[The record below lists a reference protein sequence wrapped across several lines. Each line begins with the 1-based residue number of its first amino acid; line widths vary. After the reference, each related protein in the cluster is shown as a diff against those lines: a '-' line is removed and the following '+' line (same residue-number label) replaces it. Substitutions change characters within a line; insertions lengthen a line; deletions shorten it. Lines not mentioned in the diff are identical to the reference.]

1 MTGGFR
7 RVSIM
12 RADHRWTVL
21 HVSILMLLLTVNVD
35 SEETD
40 GKDCSTAIKVRRNT
54 VYNAL
59 LGQELR
65 IHCPVSF
72 CNNSPP
78 TVSWLK
84 QNRNSSAVISDSHI
98 KTQLNMI
105 NSLEGES
112 FLIFQTIL
120 RNDSGKYL
128 CQSGN
133 SVSHL
138 ITVSVYVSEPKLSE
152 DFWMYVYSAAG
163 IFMFVII
170 VIIISVISMRG
181 CKGKSKKE
189 TDAENQYIEIP
200 MVEQPFPHMSH
211 QPPPRGSQ
219 PRSTKRKMPSRQPNE
234 LRLSGD
240 HEQRCGQTDR
250 EGQRNTVQ
258 EESTCLVYAALNHQL
273 PARAAARPLRPEEE
287 SSEYAAIRVG

>member
-40 GKDCSTAIKVRRNT
+40 GKDCSTIIKVRRKT
-54 VYNAL
+54 VYNAS

-65 IHCPVSF
+65 IHCSVSF
-72 CNNSPP
+72 CNNSTP
-78 TVSWLK
+78 TVSWIK
-84 QNRNSSAVISDSHI
+84 QNETSFNVSSDSHI

-120 RNDSGKYL
+120 RSDSGEYL

-133 SVSHL
+133 SISHL

-200 MVEQPFPHMSH
+200 MVEQPFPHMSR
-211 QPPPRGSQ
+211 QPSPRGSQ
-219 PRSTKRKMPSRQPNE
+219 PRSTKRKMPPRQPND

-258 EESTCLVYAALNHQL
+258 EESTYLVYAALNHQL
-273 PARAAARPLRPEEE
+273 PARAAAWPLRPEEE
-287 SSEYAAIRVG
+287 RSEYAAIRVG